1 MRLFVLPSL
10 VVILL
15 LGATGLLSGCGEATS
30 RTPDQA
36 LNDQASNDQR
46 TITQLQNWNQ
56 RLLIA
61 GRQKDDRIRSVTRL
75 VHKMIDDLS
84 GVSNRQGL
92 VRGVRMDQ
100 PVYLRAEFPHTERS
114 IRAAEQQFVR
124 YLSVIESNLQE
135 DEQKIKRMRHG
146 PEPSQSAPET
156 DAVDAVAEQLRA
168 AERKQMDLEARVDS
182 LRHLLDAARA
192 DNVSLVDQNDILAQ
206 SNEELRRAYFV
217 TGTVSS
223 LEAKGIVEKR
233 IFRDA
238 TIQSVDQEIFR
249 VTSTTARSIPFNG
262 NEATVLSPHQHAP
275 SLYSVEPGRLVIH
288 NSDAFWAISRYLIL
302 ATGE

>member
-1 MRLFVLPSL
+1 MRLPVLLSL

-15 LGATGLLSGCGEATS
+15 LGVVGLTSGCGKATS
-30 RTPDQA
+30 RTP
-36 LNDQASNDQR
+36 DQASNDQR

-92 VRGVRMDQ
+92 IRGVRMDQ
-100 PVYLRAEFPHTERS
+100 PVYLRAEFPQTERS

-124 YLSVIESNLQE
+124 YLSVIESNLQ
-135 DEQKIKRMRHG
+135 DNEQKIKRMRHG
-146 PEPSQSAPET
+146 LEPSETAPAT
-156 DAVDAVAEQLRA
+156 DAINAIAEQLRA
-168 AERKQMDLEARVDS
+168 EERKQMDLEARVDS

-206 SNEELRRAYFV
+206 SNEELRRAYVV

-238 TIQSVDQEIFR
+238 TIQSVDHENFR
-249 VTSTTARSIPFNG
+249 VTSTNAQSIPFNG
-262 NEATVLSPHQHAP
+262 TEATVLSPHQHAP
-275 SLYSVEPGRLVIH
+275 SLYSVESGRLVIH
-288 NSDAFWAISRYLIL
+288 NSDAFWAISRYLII